1 MIRNQRRFPFVADG
15 EPVSNPPKVMALYEN
30 EDLITNIH
38 GAYQDKNYDDVTR
51 DYNFVG
57 KDEQDGDSR

>member
-51 DYNFVG
+51 D
-57 KDEQDGDSR
+57 